1 MKHSL
6 TIILQLLYDYY
17 IGSLHNYPII
27 NYNNNNNNNNNN
39 RHYYLDFGL
48 IVNIITY

>member
-27 NYNNNNNNNNNN
+27 NYNNNNNN

-48 IVNIITY
+48 IVSIIIY

>member
-6 TIILQLLYDYY
+6 AILLQLLYEYY
-17 IGSLHNYPII
+17 IGSFHNYPII
-27 NYNNNNNNNNNN
+27 SYNNNNN

-48 IVNIITY
+48 IVSIIIY